1 MCERT
6 YCRHEHERLC
16 SCPPVACRDALGMAT
31 HLAENM
37 EKVQWSLTY
46 SSLKEIKPY

>member
-6 YCRHEHERLC
+6 YCRHEHEKLC
-16 SCPPVACRDALGMAT
+16 SCPPVACRDALGMAA

-46 SSLKEIKPY
+46 NSLK